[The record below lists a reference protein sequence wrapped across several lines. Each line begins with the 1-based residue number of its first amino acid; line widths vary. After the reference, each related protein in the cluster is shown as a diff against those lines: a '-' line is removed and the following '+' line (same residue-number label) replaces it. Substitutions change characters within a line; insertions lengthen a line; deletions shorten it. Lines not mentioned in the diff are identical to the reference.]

1 MFSSSNSASEN
12 TNQLTVASKKRQKV
26 ISELASIGLSP
37 SEIFSQK
44 RNLRKRKDID
54 YNLNRQESLSEIEE
68 NPKKKKYKKK
78 SKLLK
83 NPKDNIDDSF
93 CDSDYIQSSRFKCI
107 KKKRKRNIKTTSLG
121 GKNKTTYDTTKDFS
135 ERNFSL
141 DYFLQLRKSQINDL
155 LKWKENDKTNNSIC
169 NSNEYLTYTVES
181 IVNIKDM
188 KGYLNL
194 IDNQLQAILVNP
206 PWNNEGY
213 SFEQFKQ
220 INLPLKAM
228 ESGIIFIWTKKD
240 FLDNMITYIEGLENT
255 IKYVENLVW
264 IKLSKKQLDDNAYQG
279 EKQYYNLDSIFYQG
293 KSKFFSNSHMTLLFF
308 RKEKKENDH
317 LELKH
322 QRTNDAV
329 FDYMDENDNKNYI
342 PNKFVYKMIETL
354 LPKATFRGNKGEK
367 MKLLEIFSNEKEGRK
382 GWIHLKESE

>member
-1 MFSSSNSASEN
+1 MKKELLFY
-12 TNQLTVASKKRQKV
+12 NQIEFESIKTLFKSLEYEV
-26 ISELASIGLSP
+26 ISLSYFLDDLKDLNKFTPYKSGVCVIDVSI
-37 SEIFSQK
+37 
-44 RNLRKRKDID
+44 
-54 YNLNRQESLSEIEE
+54 
-68 NPKKKKYKKK
+68 
-78 SKLLK
+78 
-83 NPKDNIDDSF
+83 
-93 CDSDYIQSSRFKCI
+93 
-107 KKKRKRNIKTTSLG
+107 LG
-121 GKNKTTYDTTKDFS
+121 G
-135 ERNFSL
+135 
-141 DYFLQLRKSQINDL
+141 
-155 LKWKENDKTNNSIC
+155 
-169 NSNEYLTYTVES
+169 
-181 IVNIKDM
+181 
-188 KGYLNL
+188 GYYNTGA
-194 IDNQLQAILVNP
+194 IQAIGENVFRLFT
-206 PWNNEGY
+206 NEEIIY
-213 SFEQFKQ
+213 ICDNRHHDQLKYELRYCFEQFKK

-293 KSKFFSNSHMTLLFF
+293 KSNFFSNSHMTLLFF

-329 FDYMDENDNKNYI
+329 FDYMDENDNKNYT

>member
-26 ISELASIGLSP
+26 ISELVSIGLSP

-68 NPKKKKYKKK
+68 NPKKRKYKKK
-78 SKLLK
+78 SKSLK

-93 CDSDYIQSSRFKCI
+93 CDSDYIQSSSFECI
-107 KKKRKRNIKTTSLG
+107 KKKRKRKIKAAFRG
-121 GKNKTTYDTTKDFS
+121 GKNKRTYDTSKDFL

-155 LKWKENDKTNNSIC
+155 LKWKENEKTNNGIS
-169 NSNEYLTYTVES
+169 NSNEYLTYIVES

-213 SFEQFKQ
+213 CFEQFKK

-329 FDYMDENDNKNYI
+329 FDYMDENDNKNYT

-354 LPKATFRGNKGEK
+354 LPKATFKGNKGEK